1 MAAMNM
7 PMSLP
12 SWQPLVAQWHPRT
25 WRSLWRPVPVLV
37 LPSLSADA
45 QADVLTGAKSGAD
58 GIDASVPAY
67 DAALLAWRDWCQT
80 HRGQRCQ
87 VGLSSAWLMTGVV
100 SQADAANAN
109 AAMAVMAQRWAHYMN
124 LGAETLSRD
133 WLVRATKAPGG
144 WLVCATLRTLVDD
157 LRAVAQSHGVT
168 IAWMG
173 PWWTSSL
180 QRWVQAL
187 PKRKAAIDSA
197 SSALHLADAGWCLH
211 AQANAQGLQQLWT
224 EPAHTKDAADTLQA
238 KPALVPAPALSIKY
252 TWHDDVNV
260 SGTRQRSAWWA
271 WLVLA
276 LGAVALMWSVDHVD
290 ALRVQQDEAS
300 AQYQRL
306 SRADRQMRM
315 NRAIAMGP
323 RHAPARASKEPDSLN
338 TASTAIETPALKTA
352 AAQSNALRM
361 AQALAY
367 PWPQHLN
374 LLDTQAAA
382 AQVVITQLSV
392 SLEGAGSAGATVPW
406 RVQAATRSDD
416 DALRL
421 AAHLPQ
427 GVLQSRAPLA
437 QPFSTVVGHYT
448 LQTTLA
454 FTPRW
459 QGVQP

>member
-1 MAAMNM
+1 MNK

-12 SWQPLVAQWHPRT
+12 SWQPLLVPLHPRT

-37 LPSLSADA
+37 LPCLSADA
-45 QADVLTGAKSGAD
+45 QAGAQSDAD
-58 GIDASVPAY
+58 AIDASVPAY

-100 SQADAANAN
+100 SQADAANAI

-144 WLVCATLRTLVDD
+144 WLVCATLRTLADD

-187 PKRKAAIDSA
+187 PKRNASIDTA

-224 EPAHTKDAADTLQA
+224 EPAHIKDAADTLQA
-238 KPALVPAPALSIKY
+238 KPVLVPAPALSIQH
-252 TWHDDVNV
+252 TWHDDLNV

-315 NRAIAMGP
+315 NRALAMGP
-323 RHAPARASKEPDSLN
+323 RHAPTRASNETN
-338 TASTAIETPALKTA
+338 EAASFSAVSGVVEAPALKTA

-367 PWPQHLN
+367 PWPQNLN
-374 LLDTQAAA
+374 LLDMQAAA

-437 QPFSTVVGHYT
+437 QPFNTVVGNYAV
-448 LQTTLA
+448 QISLA
-454 FTPRW
+454 FTPTL
-459 QGVQP
+459 QGAQP